1 MVIYVL
7 IYFVKKYN
15 FDDFQTIEI
24 LDLKVPSKPFL
35 LEERKD
41 KVANPAILAFVE
53 FDRAGLGRS
62 LLLIFCSDGL
72 GRVLLAAEAAR
83 LLLCNFGEGKGDVHA
98 VLI

>member
-1 MVIYVL
+1 MVYVL

-24 LDLKVPSKPFL
+24 LDLEVPSKLFL

-41 KVANPAILAFVE
+41 KVADLAILTFVE
-53 FDRAGLGRS
+53 FDRAGLGCS
-62 LLLIFCSDGL
+62 LLLLFGSDGL
-72 GRVLLAAEAAR
+72 GQV
-83 LLLCNFGEGKGDVHA
+83 LLLCDAGWVFFCNFREGEGDVHA

>member
-1 MVIYVL
+1 MVYVL

-24 LDLKVPSKPFL
+24 LDLEVPSKLFL

-41 KVANPAILAFVE
+41 KVADLAILTFVE
-53 FDRAGLGRS
+53 FDRARLSCS
-62 LLLIFCSDGL
+62 LLLLFGNDGL
-72 GRVLLAAEAAR
+72 GQVLQLCDAAR
-83 LLLCNFGEGKGDVHA
+83 VFFCNFWEGKGDVHA